1 MSDFREKKKL
11 KKSKKK
17 LDLYRSFVVRSGM
30 RERKKMKNLKH
41 FNPMALREKYSIGSM
56 NKKNNYSS
64 FWLDDGWD
72 NTGSI
77 FDDEE
82 VVKPKVDLIAL
93 SSYRRAIANFV
104 NILTKKD
111 IPVTFTTAGDSF
123 TDGKKVTIS
132 SKLDDKLFDST
143 VGLALHEGSHI
154 LLSDFEMVRNL
165 EVNIPKEYFQRAE
178 VKGFSKM
185 EILSQVKNLL
195 NYVED
200 RRIDNYVFTN
210 SPGYKGY
217 YHSMY
222 TKYFH
227 SKVIDKALQ
236 SDSHTTPDWD
246 SYIMRIL
253 NLTNKNTDLNALVGL
268 RKIYTLIFRDNGGIK
283 NLKSTDDA
291 FKVALKVYDIIL
303 NNIPDGIENV
313 NNETGEVTYDKA
325 DGSGSSDEDSESS
338 ESGNGSGS
346 DDGTM
351 GDDDFDSLLDSI
363 KEGELSESGNGGS
376 SIDLPGESSS
386 NESGGG
392 TQTDENKIV
401 LTDTQKRQLEKAIDK
416 QKKFM
421 DGDIAKKKVSK
432 KDKSALDAVEE
443 AGMEYR
449 EVGQGLTDYYSGK
462 NTPTKVI
469 VVNNFSRKLINSDTI
484 SMISKWQGDNYGVD
498 GYRYAETYI
507 EDGVRIG
514 TILGRKLQV
523 RGESRDTKYTRK
535 LSGRIDKRLIA
546 ELGFDNENVFSQ
558 TFVDSY
564 PDAHLHI
571 SVDASGSMSGDKWTK
586 TMTSVVAMAKAIDM
600 ISNVDLVISFRSTQ
614 NSNSGYRRSSDQSYP
629 IILIAY
635 DSRKDSFTKV
645 KTLFK
650 YLRASGT
657 TPEGLCYEAIMND
670 MIPAGRDKNSYFL
683 NFSDGM
689 PMFGNKDIDYHHD
702 NAINHTKKM
711 VKEIRNRGIKVLSY
725 FIGSSYDR
733 QNSDSAF
740 NRMYGSDA
748 QFIDVTSVMSVS
760 KTMNKKFLEK

>member
-1 MSDFREKKKL
+1 MSDISEKKKL

-30 RERKKMKNLKH
+30 RERKEMKNLKH
-41 FNPMALREKYSIGSM
+41 FNPMALREKYSVGSL

-64 FWLDDGWD
+64 FWLDNDWD

-77 FDDEE
+77 FDDED
-82 VVKPKVDLIAL
+82 VKPKVDLIAL

-111 IPVTFTTAGDSF
+111 IPVTFATAGASV

-132 SKLDDKLFDST
+132 AKLDDKLFDSS

-154 LLSDFEMVRNL
+154 LLSDFDMVRNL
-165 EVNIPKEYFQRAE
+165 EVNIPKEYFNRAE

-185 EILSQVKNLL
+185 EILSHIKNLL

-200 RRIDNYVFTN
+200 RRIDNYVFSN

-222 TKYFH
+222 KKYFH
-227 SKVIDKALQ
+227 SKIIDKALGT
-236 SDSHTTPDWD
+236 DEYTDNNWD
-246 SYIMRIL
+246 SYMFRVI
-253 NLTNKNTDLNALVGL
+253 NLTNKNTNLNALDGL
-268 RKIYTLIFRDNGGIK
+268 RKIYTSIFKDNGGVK
-283 NLKSTDDA
+283 NIKSTDDA
-291 FKVALKVYDIIL
+291 FKVALKVYDVIL

-313 NNETGEVTYDKA
+313 NSETGEISYEKA
-325 DGSGSSDEDSESS
+325 DGSDSSDEGNESS
-338 ESGNGSGS
+338 GGES
-346 DDGTM
+346 DDKYKGLN
-351 GDDDFDSLLDSI
+351 DDEFDSLLDSI
-363 KEGELSESGNGGS
+363 KEGESSESGNGGA
-376 SIDLPGESSS
+376 SIDLPGKSSS
-386 NESGGG
+386 NENVEG
-392 TQTDENKIV
+392 TQIDIAEKKIE
-401 LTDTQKRQLEKAIDK
+401 LTDAQKRQLVKAFEK

-421 DGDIAKKKVSK
+421 DGDITKKKVSK
-432 KDKSALDAVEE
+432 KDKASLDAVES

-449 EVGQGLTDYYSGK
+449 EVGKNLTNYYTGK

-469 VVNNFSRKLINSDTI
+469 VVKNFNKGLVDSDTVG
-484 SMISKWQGDNYGVD
+484 MISKWQGDNYGTD
-498 GYRYAETYI
+498 GYRDTYI
-507 EDGVRIG
+507 EDGVRLG

-535 LSGRIDKRLIA
+535 LNGRIDKRLIA
-546 ELGFDNENVFSQ
+546 ELGFDNQNVFSQ

-614 NSNSGYRRSSDQSYP
+614 DNGGYRYRRSSSDNHP

-650 YLRASGT
+650 YLGASGT

-670 MIPAGRDKNSYFL
+670 MIPSGRDKDSYFL

-702 NAINHTKKM
+702 TAINHTKKM

-725 FIGSSYDR
+725 FIGSSYER
-733 QNSDSAF
+733 QDSTSAF

-760 KTMNKKFLEK
+760 KTMNKTFLKK